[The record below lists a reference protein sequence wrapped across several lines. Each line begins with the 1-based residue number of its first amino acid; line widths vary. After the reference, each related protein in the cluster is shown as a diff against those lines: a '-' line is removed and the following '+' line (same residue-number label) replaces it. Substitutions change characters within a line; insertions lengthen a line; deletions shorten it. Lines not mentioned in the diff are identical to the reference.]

1 MRIIQISDTHVSR
14 RKPHFADNWPPLAAW
29 IAAQSCDLVIHTGDV
44 TVDGAGIEDDL
55 RYAAKLMRSLG
66 VRFRA
71 VPGNHDVGD
80 AGHPRQPVTD
90 GRLARWR
97 TYFGLDRWFEDV
109 EGYRLVGLDAM
120 LLGSGGREEAA
131 QAAWLDGVMAGA
143 GDRQI
148 AWFLH
153 RPLFLDSPDEADT
166 GYWSVKPQPRARLIE
181 LVRRHS
187 VALVASGH
195 LHKAYQTVRD
205 RTRYVWAP
213 ASSFLVGPEIQPD
226 MPGEKR
232 LGAVLYEVHGAAL
245 EASIVD
251 VPGLSAYWIDDVIDE
266 VYPRPPADN
275 PANG

>member
-1 MRIIQISDTHVSR
+1 MRIIHISDTHLSR

-148 AWFLH
+148 AWFRAVQLPTVAEDFRFQGSVPTRGLAFVDRRLH
-153 RPLFLDSPDEADT
+153 R
-166 GYWSVKPQPRARLIE
+166 QPRIAQTQRRRARP
-181 LVRRHS
+181 
-187 VALVASGH
+187 
-195 LHKAYQTVRD
+195 D
-205 RTRYVWAP
+205 R
-213 ASSFLVGPEIQPD
+213 SE
-226 MPGEKR
+226 R
-232 LGAVLYEVHGAAL
+232 LAAL
-245 EASIVD
+245 RALLAPV
-251 VPGLSAYWIDDVIDE
+251 
-266 VYPRPPADN
+266 
-275 PANG
+275 